1 MAQERNLPQSLRI
14 NCRRPSLGHFEAGVV
29 HASLRSDMPLD
40 WAAIV
45 SDDLGLSV
53 EEKRRISDL
62 GSELVE
68 KIVAEQKRMSEEFF
82 TELKRKS
89 GDHARRLL
97 SIYEEAEQLEFDLSD
112 LKQVPRL
119 KKASRMG
126 VLQESFLGLAVSEIF
141 EPKCGSLLERRR
153 GE

>member
-1 MAQERNLPQSLRI
+1 
-14 NCRRPSLGHFEAGVV
+14 
-29 HASLRSDMPLD
+29 MPLD

-89 GDHARRLL
+89 DDHARRLL

-112 LKQVPRL
+112 LKQVPQL

-126 VLQESFLGLAVSEIF
+126 VL
-141 EPKCGSLLERRR
+141 
-153 GE
+153 

>member
-1 MAQERNLPQSLRI
+1 
-14 NCRRPSLGHFEAGVV
+14 
-29 HASLRSDMPLD
+29 MPLD

-112 LKQVPRL
+112 LKQVPQL

-126 VLQESFLGLAVSEIF
+126 VL
-141 EPKCGSLLERRR
+141 
-153 GE
+153 